1 MAHYLV
7 QASYTTEAIAALVH
21 KPQDRTAVVRKA
33 VESLGGKL
41 VGSWMS
47 FGDQDVVLIIDMPDH
62 VSAAAMVLAASAGG
76 SLKSTKTT
84 PLFTFEEATAAGKKA
99 AKSGYTP
106 VQK

>member
-21 KPQDRTAVVRKA
+21 KPQDRTAVVRNA

-47 FGDQDVVLIIDMPDH
+47 FGDQDVVLIIDMPDN

-84 PLFTFEEATAAGKKA
+84 PLFTFEEANAAGQKA
-99 AKSGYTP
+99 AGSGYMP